1 MDADAAPPLTS
12 LLRGVDLLRVLDD
25 DVLAR
30 LADRVQVLDHE
41 AGAVVLAEGEEG
53 SGLHLLLEGT
63 ATVERDGVALG
74 VLGPGDH
81 VGELSLLDGQPWLGT
96 VRAESDL
103 RTGYLT
109 SEDFLDILESS
120 PVVALE
126 LLLALAGRFRAVE
139 EQLVALERRLR
150 DDAGV

>member
-12 LLRGVDLLRVLDD
+12 LLRGVDMLRVLDD
-25 DVLAR
+25 DVLVR

-41 AGAVVLAEGEEG
+41 PGAVVLAEGEDG
-53 SGLHLLLEGT
+53 TGMHLLLDGT
-63 ATVERDGVALG
+63 ATVERDGVVLG

-81 VGELSLLDGQPWLGT
+81 VGELALLDGQPRLAT

-109 SEDFLDILESS
+109 SEDFLDILEGS
-120 PVVALE
+120 PDVALE
-126 LLLALAGRFRAVE
+126 LLVALAGRFRAVE
-139 EQLVALERRLR
+139 EQLVALERRQCNV
-150 DDAGV
+150 AGE